1 MHIDMVSYMHT
12 YMHKYILFIN
22 TYIGKSSTIN
32 LDPFSPER
40 FVMAGKG
47 SRRGKK
53 KGTVEMG
60 EQW

>member
-1 MHIDMVSYMHT
+1 
-12 YMHKYILFIN
+12 MHKYILFIN